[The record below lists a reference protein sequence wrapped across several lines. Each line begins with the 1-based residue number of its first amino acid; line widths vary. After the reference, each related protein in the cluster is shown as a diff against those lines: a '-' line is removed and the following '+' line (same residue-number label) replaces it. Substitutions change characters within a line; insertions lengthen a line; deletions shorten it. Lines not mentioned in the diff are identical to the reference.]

1 MRGSKAEVGAE
12 RTSPNGY
19 RYVKCE
25 GGWRLKHHLVAEK
38 KLGRSITAEERVVF
52 LDGDKTN
59 FKPNNIDVREKG
71 KSSIRRRKAYLEDRI
86 REMEDELDEINAQLE
101 I

>member
-1 MRGSKAEVGAE
+1 MPLG
-12 RTSPNGY
+12 
-19 RYVKCE
+19 
-25 GGWRLKHHLVAEK
+25 LVSSTRRAWQCP
-38 KLGRSITAEERVVF
+38 VVF

-101 I
+101 N